1 MAYTE
6 PCLDDAKPRS
16 HTLAFTLPNELWLD
30 ILSGITYYQLKK
42 ASCVCKTMQA
52 ITMWEEFDAVLFRRV
67 MPSKPGPRDTEIV
80 VHPMLK
86 FPFSGDTG
94 DKVYSAKDHPSIMKE
109 YATSSASSVTF
120 LNFRTSRFSRRW
132 RLLDPVTVEDVISAS
147 GDFWDELRIVD
158 RWAQFKNGSVL
169 AGWIAAYS
177 PRTGATDMTCEG
189 LVPRKPESF
198 A

>member
-1 MAYTE
+1 
-6 PCLDDAKPRS
+6 
-16 HTLAFTLPNELWLD
+16 
-30 ILSGITYYQLKK
+30 
-42 ASCVCKTMQA
+42 
-52 ITMWEEFDAVLFRRV
+52 

-120 LNFRTSRFSRRW
+120 LVFRTSRFSRRW

-147 GDFWDELRIVD
+147 GDFWDELRVFN
-158 RWAQFKNGSVL
+158 RAQVENGSVL
-169 AGWIAAYS
+169 AGWSTAYTS
-177 PRTGATDMTCEG
+177 RTGATDMTCEG
-189 LVPRKPESF
+189 LVPRRPESF
-198 A
+198 AWVPTSASCLSSFALDVRTRLIWFSYLDDHQDLAMITT